1 MRKEIIISIII
12 IVGIIIADF
21 GLQKY
26 TDRKMESINNKLTE
40 LKESVNDSENFDMGK
55 IEEIEN
61 EWEESFKVITCYL
74 EHDELEKINTQL
86 VIISAGMK
94 VNDKEYVYEE
104 IDRAIYII
112 SHVEKK
118 QLFEFD
124 NIL

>member
-74 EHDELEKINTQL
+74 EHDELEKINT
-86 VIISAGMK
+86 
-94 VNDKEYVYEE
+94 
-104 IDRAIYII
+104 
-112 SHVEKK
+112 
-118 QLFEFD
+118 
-124 NIL
+124 